1 MTTEEK
7 PLFKPGQSL
16 MSQGATFICN
26 INDELSLWR
35 AADTLRVYVADSIGV
50 WLDNEER
57 LKRQVDMAA
66 KERLRITTPEA
77 FRTATIIARN
87 ADAVAVYMD
96 MLGSKLSTHIDLEC
110 YIV

>member
-16 MSQGATFICN
+16 MSQGATFVCN

-35 AADTLRVYVADSIGV
+35 VDRTLRVYVADSIGV
-50 WLDNEER
+50 WLDNKGK
-57 LKRQVDMAA
+57 LTHQVDIATA
-66 KERLRITTPEA
+66 ERLRITTPEA

-96 MLGSKLSTHIDLEC
+96 LLRGKVASN
-110 YIV
+110 

>member
-7 PLFKPGQSL
+7 PLFKPGKSL

-35 AADTLRVYVADSIGV
+35 VDRTLRVYVADSIGV

-57 LKRQVDMAA
+57 LMRQVDMAA
-66 KERLRITTPEA
+66 KERLRITTPQA

-96 MLGSKLSTHIDLEC
+96 MLRGEVASN
-110 YIV
+110 

>member
-1 MTTEEK
+1 MTTEEE
-7 PLFKPGQSL
+7 PLFRPGQSL
-16 MSQGATFICN
+16 MNQGAIFVCN

-35 AADTLRVYVADSIGV
+35 VDDTLRVYVADSIGV
-50 WLDNEER
+50 WLDTKSN
-57 LKRQVDMAA
+57 LMRQVDMAA

-96 MLGSKLSTHIDLEC
+96 LLRGKVASN
-110 YIV
+110 

>member
-35 AADTLRVYVADSIGV
+35 AHDTLRVYVADSIGV
-50 WLDNEER
+50 WLDTKGKLMR
-57 LKRQVDMAA
+57 RVDMAA
-66 KERLRITTPEA
+66 EGRLSITTPQA

-87 ADAVAVYMD
+87 AEAVAVYMD
-96 MLGSKLSTHIDLEC
+96 MLRGEVASN
-110 YIV
+110 